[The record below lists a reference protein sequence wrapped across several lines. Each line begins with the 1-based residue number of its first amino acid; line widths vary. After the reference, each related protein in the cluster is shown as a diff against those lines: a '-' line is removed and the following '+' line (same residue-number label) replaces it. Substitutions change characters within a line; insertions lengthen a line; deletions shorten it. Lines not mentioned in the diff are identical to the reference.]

1 MDLEHPG
8 DPFRRSFS
16 SRTSF
21 SDEFESISMILDDP
35 GLYLGVLGSARR
47 VPRPLWDGLTARM

>member
-8 DPFRRSFS
+8 DSFGRSFS
-16 SRTSF
+16 PRTSF
-21 SDEFESISMILDDP
+21 SDQFESISMILDDP
-35 GLYLGVLGSARR
+35 GLYLGVFGSSRR